1 MCDKHQAAPG
11 PQRAIHTAALAVEMA
26 LANAARAGRQELA
39 GMPAPA
45 AQPSRGSNPPEQTQ
59 DSRVSR
65 QAGNSSPA
73 HAVQPSRR
81 RKLWEL
87 ANACHCPLVGVGM
100 PLAALRKL
108 VGKVTGGT
116 VVAGDYELHVGVV
129 TECGARNRL
138 SEALQKELDRRYATV
153 LQRFRAA
160 KETDQV
166 AGLWQAAVAN
176 GDVAGAFWAALTHA
190 RCTQELEEQ
199 LCRDLHMIQHQAGA
213 CVRADLARFN
223 AVMEENTQLVR
234 ETARLQQRHAAL
246 QQEWQAERE
255 RHGAQLMQLRAQ
267 VVGRD
272 SLADSL
278 RHELEQLRASI
289 PGLETRDRLAQ
300 RLALAD
306 QRERALRQQI
316 QDLKQDLQQ
325 QQQEH
330 ARARETLAGQ
340 AEHDSA
346 LPPAPA
352 ELPHVIWLA
361 QRNVL
366 CVGGRSG
373 NVASYRAL
381 VEQVGGQFAHHDGG
395 LEDNVARLESSM
407 AQADLV
413 ICQTGCISHSA
424 YWRVKDYCKRT
435 GKRCV
440 FVDNP
445 SVSSLARGLEEA
457 VI

>member
-1 MCDKHQAAPG
+1 MCDKHQPAPG
-11 PQRAIHTAALAVEMA
+11 AQSALHAAVRE
-26 LANAARAGRQELA
+26 
-39 GMPAPA
+39 PAPPQA
-45 AQPSRGSNPPEQTQ
+45 REKTPP
-59 DSRVSR
+59 
-65 QAGNSSPA
+65 
-73 HAVQPSRR
+73 QPSRR

-87 ANACHCPLVGVGM
+87 GHACHCPLVGVAL
-100 PLAALRKL
+100 PLGALRKL
-108 VGKVTGGT
+108 VGKVTGGA
-116 VVAGDYELHVGVV
+116 VIAGDYEIHVGVV

-138 SEALQKELDRRYATV
+138 SEALQKELDRRYATG

-160 KETDQV
+160 RDTGQV
-166 AGLWQAAVAN
+166 AALWHAAVAA

-190 RCTQELEEQ
+190 RCTGELEEQ
-199 LCRDLHMIQHQAGA
+199 MCRDLHMIQHQAGA
-213 CVRADLARFN
+213 CARADLARLN
-223 AVMEENTQLVR
+223 ATMDDNARLSHEV
-234 ETARLQQRHAAL
+234 ARLQQRHAAM
-246 QQEWQAERE
+246 QQEWQTERE
-255 RHGAQLMQLRAQ
+255 RHAAQLMQLRAQ

-300 RLALAD
+300 RLQAAD
-306 QRERALRQQI
+306 ARERALRRQI
-316 QDLKQDLQQ
+316 QELKQELQQ
-325 QQQEH
+325 ERVRT
-330 ARARETLAGQ
+330 AAA
-340 AEHDSA
+340 A
-346 LPPAPA
+346 LQDTAPPPPAHQA
-352 ELPHVIWLA
+352 DVIWLA
-361 QRNVL
+361 QRNIL

-373 NVASYRAL
+373 NVAGYRAL
-381 VEQVGGQFAHHDGG
+381 VEQAGGQFAHHDGG
-395 LEDNVARLESSM
+395 LEDNVARLEASM

-457 VI
+457 GMG